1 MPKTKKK
8 INAISLFANIGVA
21 EAYFD
26 SIGVNVVAANELIQR
41 RAKLYQKIYPTTK
54 MICGDIFTEQVQKQL
69 IDIAIENDVNLV
81 MATPPCQGMSTV
93 GRQDEDDFR
102 NTLILPVLDIVKKVE
117 PDYVFIENVPL
128 FLQTSIMYKGK
139 RKLILDIISEVLKDN
154 YIVNHYVANTADY
167 SVPQTRERAIIL
179 MTRKGTP
186 VIWTLPSPDGKRITM
201 RDAIGDLPIIDPFV
215 RDVSKEELL
224 EMFPK
229 YFEREQEAL
238 KISQWNFPPHHVRRQ
253 VEVMMHTPT
262 GQSAFGNPKQFQPKK
277 ANGELCRGYFN
288 TYKRQEW
295 DIPAYTVTMDNRKI
309 SSQNNVHP
317 GRLIG
322 KDENGFDIYSD
333 PRALTVYEL
342 MKIMSLPDD
351 WPLPSNTSAAF
362 LRSVIGEGIP
372 PLFVKKVYE
381 DLLRQ
386 L

>member
-1 MPKTKKK
+1 MSKTKIK

-26 SIGVNVVAANELIQR
+26 SIGINVVAANELIQR
-41 RAKLYQKIYPTTK
+41 RAKLYQKIYPKTK
-54 MICGDIFTEQVQKQL
+54 MICGDIFDEQIQKQL
-69 IDIAIENDVNLV
+69 TDIALRNDVKLV

-102 NTLILPVLDIVKKVE
+102 NTLILPVLDIVKKVD

-139 RKLILDIISEVLKDN
+139 RKLIVDIINEELEEH

-167 SVPQTRERAIIL
+167 GVPQTRERAIIL
-179 MTRKGTP
+179 MTRKGTAA
-186 VIWTLPSPDGKRITM
+186 VWTLPSPDEKRITM

-215 RDVSKEELL
+215 RDVSREELL
-224 EMFPK
+224 EMFPH
-229 YFEREQEAL
+229 YLEREHEAL
-238 KISQWNFPPHHVRRQ
+238 KISPWNFPPHHVKRQ

-262 GQSAFGNPKQFQPKK
+262 GQSAFSNPPQFQPKK
-277 ANGELCRGYFN
+277 ANGDFCRGYFN

-372 PLFVKKVYE
+372 PLFVKKTYQN
-381 DLLRQ
+381 LLRQ